1 METSNN
7 ENRENSMLS
16 LRQLDKTRQGIQ
28 IDIEHLSYSVQTGHT
43 KELKKI
49 LEDVSF
55 KMVPG
60 TLTALMGPSGAGKR
74 YSN

>member
-1 METSNN
+1 MEFSNTSL
-7 ENRENSMLS
+7 RESSMLS
-16 LRQLDKTRQGIQ
+16 LRQLDKQRTGIQ
-28 IDIEHLSYSVQTGHT
+28 IDVEHLSYSVQTGHT

-49 LEDVSF
+49 LDNVSF

-74 YSN
+74 